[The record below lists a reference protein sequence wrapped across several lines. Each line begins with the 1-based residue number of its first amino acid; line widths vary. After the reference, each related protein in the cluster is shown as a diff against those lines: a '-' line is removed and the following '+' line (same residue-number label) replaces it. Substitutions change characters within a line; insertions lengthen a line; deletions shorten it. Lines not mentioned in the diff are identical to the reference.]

1 MAKASSLKVDISVK
15 QSFGFAL
22 ELLKKGAKMCRKGWN
37 GEGMFIY
44 YVPANSYSAITSV
57 AKKQFGDK
65 VRYNPYLAI
74 KNVDGTVSTWVPSIN
89 DCLAE
94 DWEVVE

>member
-1 MAKASSLKVDISVK
+1 
-15 QSFGFAL
+15 
-22 ELLKKGAKMCRKGWN
+22 
-37 GEGMFIY
+37 MFIY
-44 YVPANSYSAITSV
+44 YVPANSYPTRTDV
-57 AKKQFGDK
+57 AKEEFGDE